1 MSRILIVFG
10 SGEGQTAKVAEFL
23 ANRLGE
29 RNHQVDVVK
38 GNRIP
43 KGFDINTYDAL
54 IVAASVRM
62 MKFQQYIVNFARKYR
77 TRLKTVPSAFVSV
90 SMSEAHPDS
99 ATGGFQQEWLDKF
112 VSETGWKPATF
123 ASFAGALMYRKYNFI
138 TRFLMKKIALK
149 SGLTT
154 DTTRNHEF
162 TDWDAV
168 GRFADEFANSLR

>member
-10 SGEGQTAKVAEFL
+10 SGEGQTAKVAQFL
-23 ANRLGE
+23 ADRLRE

-38 GNRIP
+38 GNRLP
-43 KGFDINTYDAL
+43 KGFDINAYDAL

-62 MKFQQYIVNFARKYR
+62 MKFQKYIMEFARKYQSS
-77 TRLKTVPSAFVSV
+77 LETVPSAFVSI

-99 ATGGFQQEWLDKF
+99 PAGGFQQEWLDRF
-112 VSETGWKPATF
+112 VNDTGWKPATF
-123 ASFAGALMYRKYNFI
+123 ASFAGALMYRRYNFI
-138 TRFLMKKIALK
+138 TRFVMKKIAER

-154 DTTRNHEF
+154 DTSSNHEF

-168 GRFADEFANSLR
+168 GRFADEFADSLP

>member
-23 ANRLGE
+23 ADRLRE
-29 RNHQVDVVK
+29 REHQVDVIQ
-38 GNRIP
+38 GNRLP
-43 KGFDINTYDAL
+43 KGLDIRAYDAL

-62 MKFQQYIVNFARKYR
+62 MKFQKYIMEFAKKYR
-77 TRLKTVPSAFVSV
+77 GSLETVPSAFVSI
-90 SMSEAHPDS
+90 SLSEAHPNS
-99 ATGGFQQEWLDKF
+99 HAGGFQQDWLDKF
-112 VSETGWKPATF
+112 VNETGWKPATF

-138 TRFLMKKIALK
+138 TRFLMKKIAEK
-149 SGLTT
+149 SDLTT

-168 GRFADEFANSLR
+168 GRFADEFADSLP